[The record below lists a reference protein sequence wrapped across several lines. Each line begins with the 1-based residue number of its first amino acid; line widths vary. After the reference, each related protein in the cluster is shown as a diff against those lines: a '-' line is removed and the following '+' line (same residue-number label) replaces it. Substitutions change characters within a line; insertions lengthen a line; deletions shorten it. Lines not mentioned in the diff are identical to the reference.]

1 MNNATEEMKHLHKL
15 AKRDLRKRFNHLWET
30 LTDPQWL
37 MQAWEEIRRNKGSM
51 TPGVS
56 GTTAVDMDPER
67 IKKLAKRLRA
77 NRYRPTPVR
86 RTYIPKAHGKKRPL
100 GIPDPEDKTV
110 QQGLKMLLE
119 PIFEADFLP
128 CSHGFRPKRSTHTAL
143 RDVSRAYPRTSWI
156 IEWDIEGCFDNIPHG
171 KLMKVI
177 AKRIMDGKILRL
189 IKQFLDAGYME
200 DRKYHRTYSGPPQ
213 GGVLSPLL
221 ANIFL
226 HQLDAYMVKILG
238 ANETQSQRVSNARR
252 NPEYRQIE
260 HKITRLR
267 RQLRQIH
274 GAKREPMIRILTG
287 LERQLKRIAY
297 YAKERKHPS
306 ALAYTRYADDAV
318 TLVQG
323 RKEEAESIKRQ
334 VGEEVQWMG
343 LTLSADKTKVTHWQH
358 WVTFLGYDIR
368 GARNPKGVGIH
379 ASLKIPR
386 QKIQRIKDAL
396 KQVGRD
402 HNIPE
407 ADIITQMSAM
417 YRGWCNYYRYARAP
431 QRDFSNLSRYM
442 WWRYAHYLAR
452 KQRSSVKK
460 MIRREKSAGRL
471 QAVSWKGR
479 KRLTFQTK
487 VGEKTLKLD
496 LFPPKTEQI
505 RALATKTEWTVDLQ
519 PVIPTNWQSGR
530 SLATHLAALER
541 SKGMCERCRE
551 RPVADVH
558 HRIRLQGKN
567 FLARIMSDSAQ
578 RYTATARCKE
588 CHLEVHGGSFNPR
601 RQRSTEKAGYAERCL
616 SGLGSAS

>member
-15 AKRDLRKRFNHLWET
+15 AKRDPRKRFNHLWET

-86 RTYIPKAHGKKRPL
+86 RTHIPKANGKKRPL

-143 RDVSRAYPRTSWI
+143 RDVSYAYPRTSWI
-156 IEWDIEGCFDNIPHG
+156 IEWDIEGCFDNISHG
-171 KLMKVI
+171 KLMKAI
-177 AKRIMDGKILRL
+177 AKRIADGKIRRL
-189 IKQFLDAGYME
+189 IKRFLEAGYLE
-200 DRKYHRTYSGPPQ
+200 DWKYHRTYSGTPQ

-226 HQLDAYMVKILG
+226 HQLDEYMVKTLG
-238 ANETQSQRVSNARR
+238 ANETQAKRVENARR
-252 NPEYRQIE
+252 NPEYRRIE
-260 HKITRLR
+260 NKITRLR
-267 RQLRQIH
+267 RRLRQIQ
-274 GAKREPMIRILTG
+274 GAERVPMVRTLIE
-287 LERQLKRIAY
+287 LERQQKRTAY
-297 YAKERKHPS
+297 YAKELKHPS
-306 ALAYTRYADDAV
+306 TLAYIRYADDSV
-318 TLVQG
+318 SLVQG
-323 RKEEAESIKRQ
+323 RKEDAERTVRQ
-334 VGEEVQWMG
+334 VEEELKRMD
-343 LTLSADKTKVTHWQH
+343 LTLSASKTKTTHWHH

-368 GARNPKGVGIH
+368 GARNQKGVGIH
-379 ASLKIPR
+379 PILKIPR
-386 QKIQRIKDAL
+386 QKLQRIKDAL
-396 KQVGRD
+396 RQVGGY

-407 ADIITQMSAM
+407 TDIILQMNAM
-417 YRGWCNYYRYARAP
+417 YRGWGNYYRYARAP
-431 QRDFSNLSRYM
+431 QRDFSSLASYM
-442 WWRYAHYLAR
+442 WWQYAHYLAR

-460 MIRREKSAGRL
+460 TIRREKRAGRL
-471 QAVSWKGR
+471 QVVSRKGR
-479 KRLTFQTK
+479 KRRTFQTK
-487 VGEKTLKLD
+487 VKGKTLRLD

-505 RALATKTEWTVDLQ
+505 RALSTKTEWTVDLQ

-530 SLATHLAALER
+530 SLATRLAALER
-541 SKGMCERCRE
+541 SKGVCERCQE
-551 RPVADVH
+551 RPVAVVH
-558 HRIRLQGKN
+558 HRIRLQGKS
-567 FLARIMSDSAQ
+567 FLARVMSDSAQ
-578 RYTATARCKE
+578 RYTATALCKE
-588 CHLEVHGGSFNPR
+588 CHLEVHGGSFKPR
-601 RQRSTEKAGYAERCL
+601 RQRSTGKAGYAERCL